1 MPQLLAELEGE
12 LQAKDVA
19 IAALKSE
26 CARGIANGMANPRF
40 VQPAP
45 ADHATFCASLSSTLL
60 ILCP

>member
-1 MPQLLAELEGE
+1 MLAELEGE

-40 VQPAP
+40 VHTMQINGVREK
-45 ADHATFCASLSSTLL
+45 DRNKSEIGKL
-60 ILCP
+60 